1 MAPARY
7 SPRSTDLIVEMPAS
21 RSEPNS
27 RRKSLMTVV
36 PNLAVLSRSPEPAR
50 RRLMSRLRFS
60 RVGHNARCS
69 CLHSRNFYALAC
81 RKRRSVSSRRQS
93 SVPGCITVA
102 APAATPKRTA
112 SRNVS
117 PRERAR
123 PIPPT
128 IESPAPTRLSI
139 FTSGESKH
147 SQPSAEAAT
156 RRVRLITKQRRLRTC

>member
-1 MAPARY
+1 MAPAMY
-7 SPRSTDLIVEMPAS
+7 FPRSTDVIVEMPAS

-27 RRKSLMTVV
+27 RRKTSHDGGSEPCDFEPIPRTCAAAVDVATSVQPRRSQCSLQ
-36 PNLAVLSRSPEPAR
+36 LSAQPEFLCA
-50 RRLMSRLRFS
+50 
-60 RVGHNARCS
+60 
-69 CLHSRNFYALAC
+69 CLP
-81 RKRRSVSSRRQS
+81 KRRSVSSRRQS
-93 SVPGCITVA
+93 SVPGFITVA

-117 PRERAR
+117 PGERAR

-128 IESPAPTRLSI
+128 IESQAPTRLSI

-156 RRVRLITKQRRLRTC
+156 RRLRLTKQRRLRTC